1 MHLYDLPLIFIFI
14 GLALYTVLGG
24 ADFGAG
30 IWQLLA
36 RGSERVR
43 DRAHHAMAPVW
54 EANHV
59 WIVFVLTVAWT
70 AYPQAFASIASTLSV
85 ALFIAA
91 LGIILRGAAYAL
103 RSGASTARE
112 LRRVDLLFAV
122 SSVITPFA
130 LGAAV
135 GGIAS
140 RRVPVGNAAGDLS
153 SSWTGPTSILIG
165 ALAVVVSAYLAAVY
179 LSADSARLGDR
190 DLESYFRVRALA
202 SGLLAGAIAVGGLFV
217 VRSDARPLF
226 DGLVS
231 GGGLV
236 ALIASVVGGVATLT
250 LVWRRRYEPARVTAG
265 LAVAAMVAGCA
276 LAQKPLLLPGL
287 TVQQAAAPHD
297 TLVAVTIAVLAG
309 AVVLLPSLGL
319 LFGLYLSGRFDR
331 ELPDEP
337 RPAARAV
344 FAASRA
350 GLLTRLA
357 LAALIAGFGFLTVA
371 DAGWAHAIGVVALF
385 AFIGLGFLAIVPREV
400 ADQSSATP
408 SAPRRPPASPGGS

>member
-1 MHLYDLPLIFIFI
+1 MHLYELPLIFVLI

-30 IWQLLA
+30 VWQLLA

-43 DRAHHAMAPVW
+43 DQAHNAMAPVW

-59 WIVFVLTVAWT
+59 WILFVITVSWT
-70 AYPQAFASIASTLSV
+70 AYPEAFASIASTLAV
-85 ALFIAA
+85 ALFIAG

-103 RSGASTARE
+103 RSGAETARE
-112 LRRVDLLFAV
+112 FRRIDLPFAV
-122 SSVITPFA
+122 ASVITPFA

-140 RRVPVGNAAGDLS
+140 RRVPVGNAAGDLF

-165 ALAVVVSAYLAAVY
+165 TLAVAVSAYLAAVY
-179 LSADSARLGDR
+179 LSADAARMGER
-190 DLESYFRVRALA
+190 DLESYFRTRALT
-202 SGLLAGAIAVGGLFV
+202 SGVLAGAIAVGGLFV

-236 ALIASVVGGVATLT
+236 ALIASAVAGAATLA

-265 LAVAAMVAGCA
+265 LAVAAVVAGWA
-276 LAQKPLLLPGL
+276 LAQKPVLLPGL
-287 TVQQAAAPHD
+287 TVEQAAAPHD
-297 TLVAVTIAVLAG
+297 TLVAITIAVLAG
-309 AVVLLPSLGL
+309 AVVLLPSLAL
-319 LFGLYLSGRFDR
+319 LFGLYLRGRFDR

-337 RPAARAV
+337 RPAGRAV
-344 FAASRA
+344 FAASRD
-350 GLLTRLA
+350 GLLARS
-357 LAALIAGFGFLTVA
+357 AAAAFIVGFGFLTVA
-371 DAGWAHAIGVVALF
+371 EAGWAHAIGVTALF
-385 AFIGLGFLAIVPREV
+385 AFIGLGFLSIVPREV
-400 ADQSSATP
+400 A
-408 SAPRRPPASPGGS
+408 G